1 MCNRP
6 PGEPLS
12 VSVPESRTLCTYLQ
26 SNRASGGTALE
37 AQKGALKKA
46 TTVDKSKP
54 VVKGEHDKDAEK
66 VL

>member
-1 MCNRP
+1 
-6 PGEPLS
+6 
-12 VSVPESRTLCTYLQ
+12 LCTYLQ
-26 SNRASGGTALE
+26 RASGGTALE